1 MRKEGGAKW
10 HSQTARPTLD
20 SGVGVVTLSHLTD
33 ITEEV
38 GNNCPSFLPRTTF
51 SLWSHSHVVTT
62 PIILRQAPQCCRITL
77 RANYISPWGVC
88 SRHTLDFA
96 SLLSALGPGPRFIR
110 HFAKIVYCMYW
121 LIEG

>member
-1 MRKEGGAKW
+1 MALPNC
-10 HSQTARPTLD
+10 STLD
-20 SGVGVVTLSHLTD
+20 SGVVTLRHLTD

-51 SLWSHSHVVTT
+51 SLWSHVVTT

-96 SLLSALGPGPRFIR
+96 LLLSALGLGPGPRCRLGNFLADLMGDIWGDLNQGSDR
-110 HFAKIVYCMYW
+110 V
-121 LIEG
+121 LQ